1 MVMKTTTTQ
10 ISDRPRL
17 SAEERRDAITRAV
30 IPVFAKKGF
39 AATTTKD
46 LAQASNVSE
55 ALLYRHFPSKESLFG
70 HIQDQICST
79 ESSIHQFVHA
89 LKPGSESIVK
99 MIYLIFKIIFDTQQ
113 HPLGGSV
120 YRLQIQSLLEDGAFA
135 RSFNEPRF
143 NRMLDHISDFAEA
156 SIAAGEMVPGPL
168 THYERQW
175 FPHHLAVSLRL
186 AVLPME
192 AVFEYQSKPGD
203 RLLHGVWFSL
213 RGIGMKDEIIE
224 RYLQPDVLDPLID
237 DILVRAGMRADPEP
251 PQK

>member
-1 MVMKTTTTQ
+1 MKTKPTQ
-10 ISDRPRL
+10 KSERLRL

-30 IPVFAKKGF
+30 VPVFAKKGF

-79 ESSIHQFVHA
+79 DSSIHQFVHA

-113 HPLGGSV
+113 QHPLGSSV

-135 RSFNEPRF
+135 KSFNEPRF
-143 NRMLDHISDFAEA
+143 NRMLDHITTFAEA
-156 SIAAGEMVPGPL
+156 SLAAGEMVPGPL

-175 FPHHLAVSLRL
+175 FAHHLAVSLRL
-186 AVLPME
+186 AVLPSE
-192 AVFEYQSKPGD
+192 AVFEYQSQPSD

-213 RGIGMKDEIIE
+213 RGMGMKDEVID
-224 RYLQPDVLDPLID
+224 RYLQPEILDPLID
-237 DILVRAGMRADPEP
+237 DILFRADMRVPADQL
-251 PQK
+251 PQV